1 MPGMFDT
8 KRPDAQAVRRIKAL
22 VAAHFELPDTTT
34 LSVAELR
41 CHEPGCPPLETV
53 VTARAADGSVSD
65 WRVAKRLA
73 DIEKADIEMLDRAP

>member
-8 KRPDAQAVRRIKAL
+8 KRPDAQAVRRVKAL
-22 VAAHFELPDTTT
+22 VAEHFELPETTT

-41 CHEPGCPPLETV
+41 CHEPGCAPVETV

-65 WRVAKRLA
+65 WRMAKRLA
-73 DIEKADIEMLDRAP
+73 DIEKSDIEMLNRVS